1 MNACMYAYVVGQHSF
16 TSQHR
21 ERKAQAKG
29 GSVVSRQTGDME
41 ATSTVRTQASD
52 TVDIIRE
59 TPDRSASY
67 TNVLKRRMRWV
78 DVDAAMSH
86 QEEEEDWIRT
96 SQAVSCTTEP
106 FIARIARAV
115 TNVASNVGATCSRAA
130 TRPRLPVPG
139 RSSR

>member
-29 GSVVSRQTGDME
+29 GSIVSRQTGDME

-67 TNVLKRRMRWV
+67 TGFDVL
-78 DVDAAMSH
+78 AAR
-86 QEEEEDWIRT
+86 DR
-96 SQAVSCTTEP
+96 
-106 FIARIARAV
+106 
-115 TNVASNVGATCSRAA
+115 
-130 TRPRLPVPG
+130 
-139 RSSR
+139 

>member
-1 MNACMYAYVVGQHSF
+1 M
-16 TSQHR
+16 
-21 ERKAQAKG
+21 
-29 GSVVSRQTGDME
+29 SRQTGDME

-78 DVDAAMSH
+78 DIDAAMSH
-86 QEEEEDWIRT
+86 QEEEEDRIRT

-106 FIARIARAV
+106 FIARIARCV
-115 TNVASNVGATCSRAA
+115 RAA
-130 TRPRLPVPG
+130 YRRTYEQASQRHLLRHATT
-139 RSSR
+139 

>member
-1 MNACMYAYVVGQHSF
+1 MQFTRLVGRHTF

-29 GSVVSRQTGDME
+29 GSVVSRQTGNME

-67 TNVLKRRMRWV
+67 TLGAYHLKRP
-78 DVDAAMSH
+78 S
-86 QEEEEDWIRT
+86 
-96 SQAVSCTTEP
+96 
-106 FIARIARAV
+106 
-115 TNVASNVGATCSRAA
+115 
-130 TRPRLPVPG
+130 LPIG
-139 RSSR
+139 LGTYNQGNL

>member
-1 MNACMYAYVVGQHSF
+1 MHVTYAVGRHTF

-78 DVDAAMSH
+78 DIDAAMSH
-86 QEEEEDWIRT
+86 QEEEED
-96 SQAVSCTTEP
+96 
-106 FIARIARAV
+106 
-115 TNVASNVGATCSRAA
+115 
-130 TRPRLPVPG
+130 
-139 RSSR
+139 

>member
-1 MNACMYAYVVGQHSF
+1 M
-16 TSQHR
+16 
-21 ERKAQAKG
+21 
-29 GSVVSRQTGDME
+29 SRQTGDME

-78 DVDAAMSH
+78 DIDAAMSH
-86 QEEEEDWIRT
+86 QEEEGDYWIRT

-115 TNVASNVGATCSRAA
+115 TNVASNVAIDATALDRD
-130 TRPRLPVPG
+130 RVP
-139 RSSR
+139 